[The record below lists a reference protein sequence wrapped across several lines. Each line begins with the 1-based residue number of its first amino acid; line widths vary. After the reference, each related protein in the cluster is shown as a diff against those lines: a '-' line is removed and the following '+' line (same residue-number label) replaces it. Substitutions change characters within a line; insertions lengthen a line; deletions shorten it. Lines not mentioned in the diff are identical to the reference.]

1 MVGRRLG
8 VVLFLGIGSVGSLS
22 STAPSW
28 AETLVEQN
36 VETRIAVALR
46 VPQAEAQKWLPAP
59 WQVNPFASGPSKDAN
74 FLLMFRDRAL
84 ILDAEGKLAAGGRD
98 RGVVLLIPAKHAQT
112 GESSLYIVRVFTVN
126 PQTLPGAYK
135 NTALA
140 TVRWEQS
147 LKASDLD
154 SGVGAETWEVRDTT
168 GGIIDL
174 RLQYQR
180 AVPTRSKPEVKMHG
194 GPDPNFY
201 RIYRID
207 RGEDVVKSIPAGVD
221 RVQSYQLRV
230 TMAELRKLF
239 DGSEQL
245 VSISVLPW
253 YMRQVSL
260 P

>member
-1 MVGRRLG
+1 MVHRCF
-8 VVLFLGIGSVGSLS
+8 VVVFLLGIVSVAGVS
-22 STAPSW
+22 STSPGW

-36 VETRIAVALR
+36 VETRVALALR
-46 VPQAEAQKWLPAP
+46 VPQAEAQKWLPDP

-74 FLLMFRDRAL
+74 FLLVFRDRTL
-84 ILDAEGKLAAGGRD
+84 VLDAEGKPVAGGRE
-98 RGVVLLIPAKHAQT
+98 RGVVLLIPARHAQT
-112 GESSLYIVRVFTVN
+112 GETGLYIVRVFTAN
-126 PQTLPGAYK
+126 PQFPDAYK
-135 NTALA
+135 NGVLV

-147 LKASDLD
+147 LKTSDLD
-154 SGVGAETWEVRDTT
+154 SGVGAEAWEVRDKA
-168 GGIIDL
+168 GGMIEL

-194 GPDPNFY
+194 GPDPNFF

-207 RGEDVVKSIPAGVD
+207 QGADVAKSIPAGVD

-230 TMAELRKLF
+230 TIAELGKLF

-253 YMRQVSL
+253 YMRQVFL

>member
-1 MVGRRLG
+1 MVRRCFA
-8 VVLFLGIGSVGSLS
+8 VVCLLGIISVGGLS
-22 STAPSW
+22 SASPSW

-36 VETRIAVALR
+36 VETRVALALR

-59 WQVNPFASGPSKDAN
+59 WQVNPFASGPSKAAN

-84 ILDAEGKLAAGGRD
+84 ILDAEGKPVAGGRD
-98 RGVVLLIPAKHAQT
+98 RGVVLLIPAKQAQT
-112 GESSLYIVRVFTVN
+112 GETALHIVRVFTVN
-126 PQTLPGAYK
+126 PQFLPGAYK
-135 NTALA
+135 NSALA

-154 SGVGAETWEVRDTT
+154 SGVGVEAWEVRDTA
-168 GGIIDL
+168 GGMIDF
-174 RLQYQR
+174 RVQYQR
-180 AVPTRSKPEVKMHG
+180 AVPTRSKPEVKAHG
-194 GPDPNFY
+194 GLDPNFF

-221 RVQSYQLRV
+221 RVQSYQLHV